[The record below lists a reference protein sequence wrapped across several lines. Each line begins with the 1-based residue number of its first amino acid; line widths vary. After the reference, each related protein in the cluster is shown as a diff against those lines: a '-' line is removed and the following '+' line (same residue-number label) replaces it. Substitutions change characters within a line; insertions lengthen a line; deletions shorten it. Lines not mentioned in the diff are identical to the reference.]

1 MTNSIYKSTFT
12 LVIILFTILSCNQD
26 SGVVTKFEG
35 NQGQGTDDESAKPDK
50 LKGSNLVVDELHTV
64 VVDEVLPATKYVYVH
79 VTEGTNQF
87 WVATSLK
94 DIHVGETYFYK
105 GGLLKTNFESKEYN
119 RTFERIYLVSQFVPA
134 KHDGSNSHVHD
145 EETQESTKMNE
156 NTEKTVIEI
165 ERAEGSMSIAELVN
179 DPIKYEGKV
188 VQLSGQCVKINPKI
202 MGLNWIHL
210 KDGSKD
216 DYDLVITSDIFVKEG
231 TVITIKGTVVLNK
244 DYGAGYKYDLILED
258 GVIVD

>member
-1 MTNSIYKSTFT
+1 MINSIYKSAFT
-12 LVIILFTILSCNQD
+12 LAIILVTILSCNQD
-26 SGVVTKFEG
+26 SGVVTKYQG
-35 NQGQGTDDESAKPDK
+35 NQGQGTDDDSTKPDK
-50 LKGSNLVVDELHTV
+50 AKGSNLVVDELHTV

-79 VTEGTNQF
+79 VSEGANQF
-87 WVATSLK
+87 WVATALK
-94 DIHVGETYFYK
+94 DVHVGETYFYK

-145 EETQESTKMNE
+145 EETPQSASMNKD
-156 NTEKTVIEI
+156 TATVRKI

-179 DPIKYEGKV
+179 DPKKYEGKV

-202 MGLNWIHL
+202 MSRNWIHL

-231 TVITIKGTVVLNK
+231 TVITIKGTVALNK

-258 GVIVD
+258 GVIVE

>member
-1 MTNSIYKSTFT
+1 MINSIYKSAFT
-12 LVIILFTILSCNQD
+12 LAIILVTILSCNQD
-26 SGVVTKFEG
+26 SGVVTKYQG
-35 NQGQGTDDESAKPDK
+35 NQGQGTDDDSTKPDK
-50 LKGSNLVVDELHTV
+50 AKGSNLVVDELHTV

-79 VTEGTNQF
+79 VIEGANQF
-87 WVATSLK
+87 WVATALK
-94 DIHVGETYFYK
+94 DVHVGETYFYK

-145 EETQESTKMNE
+145 EETAQSASMNKD
-156 NTEKTVIEI
+156 TATVRKI

-179 DPIKYEGKV
+179 DPKKYEGKV

-231 TVITIKGTVVLNK
+231 TVITIKGTVALNK

-258 GVIVD
+258 GVIVE